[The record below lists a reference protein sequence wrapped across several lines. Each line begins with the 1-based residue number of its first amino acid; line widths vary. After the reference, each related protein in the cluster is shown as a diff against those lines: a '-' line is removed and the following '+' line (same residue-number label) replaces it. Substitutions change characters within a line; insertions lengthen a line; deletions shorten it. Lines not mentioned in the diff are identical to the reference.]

1 MRYASGQQGEASKV
15 KMSGSEITHT
25 IVFSHK
31 MSN

>member
-1 MRYASGQQGEASKV
+1 MRYASGQQEEDSKV

-25 IVFSHK
+25 PFFFHK